1 MIRPAAPA
9 DLDSLLACI
18 QGLARYE
25 KLEHELELDAGRLRA
40 ALFGPDACAF
50 ALVAE
55 EGADVVGF
63 ALGFVAFSTFKT
75 KVCLHLED
83 LFVRE
88 DRRGRGHGLALLRAV
103 AKEAVRRGCARLG
116 WNVLDWNAPAIAFY
130 ERQGARLL
138 SDWRSCRLDGDALHE
153 MAALAE

>member
-1 MIRPAAPA
+1 MIRPAETR
-9 DLDSLLACI
+9 DIDSLLDCI
-18 QGLARYE
+18 RGLARYE
-25 KLEHELELDAGRLRA
+25 KLEHELDLDGARLHA
-40 ALFGPDACAF
+40 ALFGGDAFSF

-55 EGADVVGF
+55 EDGAVVGF
-63 ALGFVAFSTFKT
+63 ALGFFTFSTFRT
-75 KVCLHLED
+75 KACLHLED

-138 SDWRSCRLDGDALHE
+138 HDWRSCRLDGDALRE